1 MPINPL
7 NSGQEEAVTSR
18 GCSILVSAPA
28 GSGKTKILVNRIMA
42 LIEEDGYN
50 VDQLLVLTF
59 TNAAALEMK
68 QRLQVSLDQRLQE
81 NISDSLKQHLLK
93 QKQLLPKAY
102 ITNFHGFCSTLLKQY
117 GYLIDLNSNFDI
129 TSDPTLIKHQIL
141 DQCIAKWVNDDQF
154 IDFVNTYFPDYYF
167 GKFKNAIFKFEN
179 LSNTIYNFDQ
189 YIDDI
194 KTNIYDHIINNNE
207 DSINT
212 WPITRKN
219 RQ

>member
-93 QKQLLPKAY
+93 
-102 ITNFHGFCSTLLKQY
+102 H
-117 GYLIDLNSNFDI
+117 
-129 TSDPTLIKHQIL
+129 
-141 DQCIAKWVNDDQF
+141 
-154 IDFVNTYFPDYYF
+154 
-167 GKFKNAIFKFEN
+167 
-179 LSNTIYNFDQ
+179 
-189 YIDDI
+189 
-194 KTNIYDHIINNNE
+194 
-207 DSINT
+207 
-212 WPITRKN
+212 
-219 RQ
+219 